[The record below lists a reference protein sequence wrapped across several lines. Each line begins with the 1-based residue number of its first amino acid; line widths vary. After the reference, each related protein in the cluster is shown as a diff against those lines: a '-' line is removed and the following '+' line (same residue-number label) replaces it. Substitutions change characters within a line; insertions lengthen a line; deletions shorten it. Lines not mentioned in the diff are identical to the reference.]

1 MRSVN
6 LGGYKINS
14 SEPVRVVAELG
25 ICHRGDLD
33 IAKKLVDQSVLA
45 NTDFIK
51 FELYELDR
59 AISEP
64 YRKNYSFKFSTL
76 KNGEFEENLFDL
88 YAKSYLSYSKA
99 KKLIKH
105 INKSKTPFFATVTS
119 IDGTKFLMEV

>member
-33 IAKKLVDQSVLA
+33 IAKILGLIILA

-76 KNGEFEENLFDL
+76 KNGEVEENLFDL
-88 YAKSYLSYSKA
+88 YEKSYLSYNKA

-105 INKSKTPFFATVTS
+105 IHKSKIPFLQQLRQ
-119 IDGTKFLMEV
+119 LMVLSF